1 MVDLPKKKVG
11 LIACAGEEIPEGTIS
26 RVAARMVLDE
36 LNPED
41 TVTLCLPLFLA
52 GDENERAF
60 ARFYPT
66 IAVDGCEKLCAKRAT
81 EKYSGPVSGS
91 IVVDKLLQERDLSPG
106 KSRRE
111 LDEDGQ
117 RGAGVVAEEI
127 VDQVGRLLGRKRAVE
142 AMPEAAAGAPGTA
155 GATCCGGPGIPV
167 TQVKIGGVP
176 VGLVAL
182 KPIFEQLYEQGRGDG
197 AGLDE
202 EILKTVKLYNYIPAS
217 AEELYK
223 AALLEEYRKFCRA
236 RGR

>member
-11 LIACAGEEIPEGTIS
+11 IIACAGEEIPEGTIS

-81 EKYSGPVSGS
+81 EKYSGSVSGS
-91 IVVDKLLQERDLSPG
+91 IVVDKLLQERGLSPG

-127 VDQVGRLLGRKRAVE
+127 VNQVGRLLGRKRAVE
-142 AMPEAAAGAPGTA
+142 VMPAVATSAPATA
-155 GATCCGGPGIPV
+155 GGTCCGPGIPV
-167 TQVKIGGVP
+167 TQVRIGGAP

-182 KPIFEQLYEQGRGDG
+182 EPIFEQFCEQGRRDG

-202 EILKTVKLYNYIPAS
+202 ELLKTVKLYNYVPAS
-217 AEELYK
+217 GEQLYK
-223 AALLEEYRKFCRA
+223 TALLEEYRKFCRA
-236 RGR
+236 KGK

>member
-11 LIACAGEEIPEGTIS
+11 IIACSGEEVPEGTVS

-52 GDENERAF
+52 GDEKERAF
-60 ARFYPT
+60 ARFHPT

-91 IVVDKLLQERDLSPG
+91 IVVDQLLKERGLSAG
-106 KSRRE
+106 GSRRE
-111 LDEDGQ
+111 LDEEGQ
-117 RGAGVVAEEI
+117 RSAEAIAEEI
-127 VDQVGRLLGRKRAVE
+127 ADQVGGLLGRKRAI
-142 AMPEAAAGAPGTA
+142 EAAPVGATTAPATA
-155 GATCCGGPGIPV
+155 GGTCCGPGVPV
-167 TQVKIGGVP
+167 TQVRIGGAP

-182 KPIFEQLYEQGRGDG
+182 EPIFEQFCEEGRREG

-202 EILKTVKLYNYIPAS
+202 ELIKTVKLYNYVPDT

-223 AALLEEYRKFCRA
+223 VAILEEYQRFCRA
-236 RGR
+236 KGK

>member
-11 LIACAGEEIPEGTIS
+11 IIACSGEEIPEGTIS
-26 RVAARMVLDE
+26 RVAARIVLDE

-91 IVVDKLLQERDLSPG
+91 IVVDELLEERGLSPG

-117 RGAGVVAEEI
+117 RSAEVIAEEI
-127 VDQVGRLLGRKRAVE
+127 LNQVGGLLGRERAVE
-142 AMPEAAAGAPGTA
+142 VTPSVATSAPATA
-155 GATCCGGPGIPV
+155 GGTCCGPGIPTTEV
-167 TQVKIGGVP
+167 RIGGAP

-182 KPIFEQLYEQGRGDG
+182 EPIFEQLSEQGRPDG

-202 EILKTVKLYNYIPAS
+202 ELLKTVKLYNYVPDA

-223 AALLEEYRKFCRA
+223 AALLEEYQKFCR
-236 RGR
+236 GKGK